1 MTSLKIF
8 PMHHP
13 HTLHIF
19 RFLYQCAFVVLALFA
34 GTTAVHAQDL
44 IARQAPVDRKMKA
57 VDSVA
62 ISRALRRQ
70 RLNNYEQN
78 DLYHSWNTS
87 RVHCYDESELPDT
100 YRIDLRGFAMPTP
113 SRVITS
119 NYGYRASFG
128 RMHKGLDIKVYIGDT
143 IVSAFDGKVRVVA
156 YEGKGYGNYV
166 VIRHNNGLETIY
178 GHLSKH
184 LCKVGDVVRAGEPI
198 GLGGNTGRSTG
209 SHLHFET
216 RLLGEAID
224 PAVLF
229 DFVHQDVTCDFYDY
243 TRRSGSHTKTEAEPA
258 LASTTKSNDAQQP
271 SILEVLEEQQDR
283 AAELASNVTDN
294 DRSSSKKSK
303 RNKQQERKV
312 YKVRKGDTLYSISHK
327 VGVSV
332 SELCSR
338 NRINKRTTL
347 QLGQILRY

>member
-1 MTSLKIF
+1 MSNF
-8 PMHHP
+8 QP
-13 HTLHIF
+13 HHIF
-19 RFLYQCAFVVLALFA
+19 RFLTRCAIVVVTLFA
-34 GTTAVHAQDL
+34 FATAATAQDL

-57 VDSVA
+57 IDSVA
-62 ISRALRRQ
+62 IGRALRGR
-70 RLNNYEQN
+70 RNSYEQN
-78 DLYHSWNTS
+78 DLYRTWDTS
-87 RVHCYDESELPDT
+87 RVHCYQESDLPDT

-184 LCKVGDVVRAGEPI
+184 LCKVGDEVRAGQPI

-243 TRRSGSHTKTEAEPA
+243 TRRGGAHGNSDASQQLAAHNAE
-258 LASTTKSNDAQQP
+258 TTP
-271 SILEVLEEQQDR
+271 SLIDVIEEQQDNK
-283 AAELASNVTDN
+283 AESVSTITDG
-294 DRSSSKKSK
+294 SKKKSK
-303 RNKQQERKV
+303 RNKQQDRKV

-332 SELCSR
+332 NELCSR